1 MNTGIRFNYNKR
13 KQDEVRRLFLMKHS
27 NTPDALLGGHMEKEA
42 YLDSVIPS
50 ALDAAS
56 IPQVRR

>member
-1 MNTGIRFNYNKR
+1 MTAGIQYIFNMP
-13 KQDEVRRLFLMKHS
+13 KQDEVYQLFLMKHS
-27 NTPDALLGGHMEKEA
+27 NTPNALLGGHMEREA

>member
-1 MNTGIRFNYNKR
+1 
-13 KQDEVRRLFLMKHS
+13 
-27 NTPDALLGGHMEKEA
+27 MEREA